1 MKFRTRLIYI
11 LTIAVLALSA
21 CNLPSQ
27 TEGADAASTAAA
39 LTVQAMLNASPTAG
53 AVVVLPTATPMAV
66 LPTITLPPPPVA
78 SNTPAPT
85 ATTNCNVG
93 QFITDVTVPDGT
105 IMTPGQ
111 SFTKKWRIKNVG
123 TCTWNGFNMVFDS
136 GESMG
141 GPASKAI
148 AAVNPNQ
155 EIDLEVA
162 LTAPAAPG
170 TYRGF
175 WRIVTSGGVVVPI
188 VNGTGGKSF
197 YVDIKVQNPATATNT
212 SVPAP
217 AFSVTSVTYVLSTWS
232 DATHTNCPRITAN
245 ITTNAAGTVNYTW
258 KTNSGT
264 NSPQNLVFAS
274 AGTQSI
280 NYDWALGSVWNGTAS
295 YVGIF
300 VNTPNN
306 QDFGKLDFTIACT
319 TP

>member
-11 LTIAVLALSA
+11 LTIAILALSA

-27 TEGADAASTAAA
+27 TEGADAASTSAA
-39 LTVQAMLNASPTAG
+39 LTVQALLNASPTAG
-53 AVVVLPTATPMAV
+53 AGIVPSTSTPMPV
-66 LPTITLPPPPVA
+66 LPTITLPPAPVA

-93 QFITDVTVPDGT
+93 QFITDVTIPDGT

-123 TCTWNGFNMVFDS
+123 TCAWNGFNMVFDS
-136 GESMG
+136 GEAMG
-141 GPASKAI
+141 GPASKPI

-162 LTAPAAPG
+162 LTAPSTPG

-175 WRIVTSGGVVVPI
+175 WRIVTNGGVVVPI

-212 SVPAP
+212 SAP
-217 AFSVTSVTYVLSTWS
+217 AFAVTSVNFVNSGGCNGFT
-232 DATHTNCPRITAN
+232 ATAN
-245 ITTNAAGTVNYTW
+245 ITTNGPGTVTYTW
-258 KTNSGT
+258 KFSDNATVANES
-264 NSPQNLVFAS
+264 LVFAA
-274 AGTQSI
+274 AGTQSDS
-280 NYDWALGSVWNGTAS
+280 YTWTVSAAGTYWIDL
-295 YVGIF
+295 YV
-300 VNTPNN
+300 VTPNN
-306 QDFGKLDFTIACT
+306 QQFGRASFTC
-319 TP
+319 P